1 MIAKLKGHVEILGE
15 GSLILNVG
23 GVGYLV
29 SCSRQT
35 ISQLSSGS
43 EASLL
48 VETIIRPEQMT
59 LVGFASAEEQ
69 QCFRLL
75 TTVQGVGTKV
85 CLSILSSIP
94 ASQLV
99 QAIARQDS
107 TILTQA
113 DGVGPKLATRIVTEL
128 KDKTGQLYAQTITSI
143 DPVRTH
149 MGAPSEE
156 TLSALVNLG
165 YRKAEALNTLNHL
178 ISAGEDVSNFT
189 AILPKALKLLGPK
202 DMSSRA

>member
-15 GSLILNVG
+15 GSVILSVG

-35 ISQLSSGS
+35 IAQLPAGQ

-59 LVGFASAEEQ
+59 LVGFATADEQ
-69 QCFRLL
+69 KCFRLL

-85 CLSILSSIP
+85 CLSILSAITP
-94 ASQLV
+94 SQLV
-99 QAIARQDS
+99 QAIAHQDS

-128 KDKTGQLYAQTITSI
+128 KDKTGQLYAQTIHIT
-143 DPVRTH
+143 DPTRVNVSLQ
-149 MGAPSEE
+149 SEE

-165 YRKAEALNTLNHL
+165 YRKAEVLQTLNHL
-178 ISAGEDVSNFT
+178 MSAGEDVTNFT
-189 AILPKALKLLGPK
+189 TVLPKALKLLGPK
-202 DMSSRA
+202 A

>member
-1 MIAKLKGHVEILGE
+1 MIARLKGHVEILGE
-15 GSLILNVG
+15 NSVILNVG

-35 ISQLSSGS
+35 IAQLPAGS

-59 LVGFASAEEQ
+59 LVGFASADEQ
-69 QCFRLL
+69 QSFRLL

-85 CLSILSSIP
+85 CLALLSAITP
-94 ASQLV
+94 GQLV
-99 QAIARQDS
+99 QAITRQDS
-107 TILTQA
+107 TLLTQA

-128 KDKTGQLYAQTITSI
+128 KDKTGQLYAQTISVT
-143 DPVRTH
+143 DPTRINV
-149 MGAPSEE
+149 ASPSEE

-165 YRKAEALNTLNHL
+165 YRKAEVLDVLNHL
-178 ISAGEDVSNFT
+178 MSTGEDITNFAT
-189 AILPKALKLLGPK
+189 ALPKALKLLGPK
-202 DMSSRA
+202 V

>member
-1 MIAKLKGHVEILGE
+1 MIAKLKGYVEILGE
-15 GSLILNVG
+15 GSVILNVG

-35 ISQLSSGS
+35 MAQLPAGS

-85 CLSILSSIP
+85 CLSLLSAITP
-94 ASQLV
+94 GQLV

-107 TILTQA
+107 TLLTQA

-128 KDKTGQLYAQTITSI
+128 KDKTGQLYVQTITVT
-143 DPVRTH
+143 DPVRTNI
-149 MGAPSEE
+149 GTPSEE

-165 YRKAEALNTLNHL
+165 YRKAEVLNTLNHL
-178 ISAGEDVSNFT
+178 MSTGEDTSNFT
-189 AILPKALKLLGPK
+189 TILPKALKLLGPK
-202 DMSSRA
+202 DVGSRA